1 MNELVKC
8 KGFLCDTCYMALDE
22 AGVPAVECYVC
33 QLEMKLTE
41 MERRLAGYASLE
53 EDYTILRSRVAELV
67 KKLDK
72 YGK

>member
-1 MNELVKC
+1 MSNLIER
-8 KGFLCDTCYMALDE
+8 KGFLCDRCYLTLDE
-22 AGVPAVECYVC
+22 TSVSADECYVC
-33 QLEMKLTE
+33 QLEVKLTE

-67 KKLDK
+67 KKLDS